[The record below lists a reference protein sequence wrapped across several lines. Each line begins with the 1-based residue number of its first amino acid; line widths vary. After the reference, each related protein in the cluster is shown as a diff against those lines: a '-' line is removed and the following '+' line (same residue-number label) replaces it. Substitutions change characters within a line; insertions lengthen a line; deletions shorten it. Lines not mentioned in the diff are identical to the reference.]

1 MVYNLDAKSKV
12 KRGSNNAQ
20 TSLWP
25 DMWKES
31 KKIPHPPSITML
43 KLAKV
48 TYTHRA
54 IILQLGALVFQ
65 VCVHFVLYRVL
76 ISLMIKLAYLT
87 HTSVQIFTR
96 EIWEETVQLTHQKV
110 KYYWSWHTLI
120 LPSMLGTW
128 LSHWSCVWI
137 STSFYHLSLI
147 RSSFPSRSFLGTFFS
162 KQLTAYSAH
171 LGNFSHSTSAAPLWH
186 IQIISTLPS
195 NGCKMDCN
203 KGANAPQG
211 SRLWS
216 HENRWQ

>member
-1 MVYNLDAKSKV
+1 MPELRECIAHYLILCRFLRHCAANGIELHLIGLWADATLKEPEFKKFNSMVYNLDAKSKV

-110 KYYWSWHTLI
+110 KYY
-120 LPSMLGTW
+120 
-128 LSHWSCVWI
+128 
-137 STSFYHLSLI
+137 
-147 RSSFPSRSFLGTFFS
+147 
-162 KQLTAYSAH
+162 
-171 LGNFSHSTSAAPLWH
+171 
-186 IQIISTLPS
+186 
-195 NGCKMDCN
+195 
-203 KGANAPQG
+203 
-211 SRLWS
+211 
-216 HENRWQ
+216 